1 MRDLSVDLRG
11 NRGHYG
17 SDSSP
22 YCLPH
27 EDEDEI
33 RQIPPPNR
41 RQDRI
46 KALVCIRS
54 HLVR

>member
-1 MRDLSVDLRG
+1 MRALSVDLSG

-17 SDSSP
+17 FDSSP
-22 YCLPH
+22 YRLPH
-27 EDEDEI
+27 EYEDET

-46 KALVCIRS
+46 KALVCIRP